1 MKYLTPE
8 RLTTILA
15 SILAAAGTP
24 ADIAQLVA
32 ASLADSN
39 LKGVDS
45 HGAIR
50 VTMYVDQ
57 ILSGYMQAAARPE
70 IVHETPTTARI
81 HGHSGLGIYTLGYAL
96 EVALQKAHTHQ
107 VAAVGLTGST
117 HTGRIGQY
125 AEAAAAQG
133 CFALITGGGASQHP
147 EKHASVTPYG
157 GRGRILATNPYA
169 LGLPGGA
176 YGPVVVDTSTSMTA
190 EGKLRLYRDLNQP
203 VPDGWILDRDGQPTN
218 SAHDFYAGGV
228 ILPAAGHKGY
238 GLALMAE
245 LLGSALLGESQELNW
260 FIVALN
266 IEAFRSLNE
275 FNTLGEQV
283 LGKVKA
289 VPPMAGVSEVLLPG
303 EPEARMAA
311 ERQAQGVPLPPE
323 VWAQIVA
330 TAARVG
336 VALEAE

>member
-1 MKYLTPE
+1 MRLFSPE
-8 RLTTILA
+8 RLTDLLA
-15 SILAAAGTP
+15 GILAAAGTP
-24 ADIAQLVA
+24 ADIAQIVA
-32 ASLADSN
+32 QSLADSN

-57 ILSGYMQAAARPE
+57 ILSGYMQAAARPTIE
-70 IVHETPTTARI
+70 HETATTASI

-96 EVALQKAHTHQ
+96 EVALRKAQTHQ
-107 VAAVGLTGST
+107 IAAVGLTGST

-125 AEAAAAQG
+125 AEAAAQQG

-147 EKHASVTPYG
+147 DKHASVAPHG

-169 LGLPGGA
+169 LGLPGGP

-203 VPDGWILDRDGQPTN
+203 VPEGWILDRDGQPTT

-266 IEAFRSLNE
+266 LEAFRSLSE
-275 FNTLGEQV
+275 FNTLSAGV
-283 LGKVKA
+283 LDKVKA
-289 VPPMAGVSEVLLPG
+289 VPPVAGVAEVLLPG

-311 ERQAQGVPLPPE
+311 ERRAGGIPLPDE
-323 VWAQIVA
+323 VWAQIVT

-336 VALEAE
+336 VTLDGA